1 MIFFSTEVQR
11 IIFPPFCH
19 RNVVKAFYTSGMLFD
34 VLTTFGELSEELI
47 QNRKYA
53 KWKAAYI
60 HNCLKNGET
69 PVPGPPQE
77 EDGLDDGSVNEEN
90 NFQPGCS
97 GFQGGYGEAAGRSG
111 IG

>member
-1 MIFFSTEVQR
+1 
-11 IIFPPFCH
+11 
-19 RNVVKAFYTSGMLFD
+19 VKAFYTSGMLFD
-34 VLTTFGELSEELI
+34 VLTTFGELSEELL

-69 PVPGPPQE
+69 PVPGPLQDEDELGDDSMNQE
-77 EDGLDDGSVNEEN
+77 ENS
-90 NFQPGCS
+90 QPKSS
-97 GFQGGYGEAAGRSG
+97 GFQGGYGEEAAGRSG